1 MGILNSKCVI
11 PITYF
16 KDNNYFLGL
25 NVLHIKEKVGI
36 TITSIRIKYDT
47 QVDTTFQ

>member
-36 TITSIRIKYDT
+36 TIRIKYDT